1 MLCIF
6 VLITS
11 RLTNSAEFHIC
22 LSWRDPGWFSKHRWM
37 FIPRPWRSTPSA
49 VHSVAALQDLQQQ
62 PFAHL
67 SRQRCTAPAA
77 QVSDGFC
84 MLHGHDCCWMD
95 LDGIANEYDGSFCN
109 HFDSFCVVFL
119 KARKGLK
126 MSQASQDLKCCKP
139 QNTILDFWYREIIR
153 IRNVRVC
160 INR

>member
-22 LSWRDPGWFSKHRWM
+22 LSWVRDPGWFSKHRWM

-49 VHSVAALQDLQQQ
+49 VHSVAALQDLRQQ

-77 QVSDGFC
+77 QVSACFMGTIVA
-84 MLHGHDCCWMD
+84 GWIWND
-95 LDGIANEYDGSFCN
+95 LDGIANEYDG
-109 HFDSFCVVFL
+109 SFCVVFL